1 MLVGDMQL
9 KDHIEDELSW
19 EPSINSAAI
28 GVGVKDAVV
37 TISGCVDSYAEKH
50 AAEQVVMRIRGVRSL
65 ANELEV
71 RLPAESERRDEDIAR
86 AIAEVFIWNSRIPSD
101 AIKAQVSNGWVTLEG
116 SVDWDY
122 KRKLAEQVVMD
133 LMGVKGV
140 SNQITIRSLPL
151 QNDVKSRIESA
162 LKRNAELNSEN
173 IDISVKGNKVILSG
187 AVQAL
192 TTRISAERAA
202 WKAPG
207 VLHVENNLQVTPD
220 IDRSRFD

>member
-1 MLVGDMQL
+1 MLVGDMQR

-50 AAEQVVMRIRGVRSL
+50 AAEQVVMRIRGVRAL
-65 ANELEV
+65 TNGLEV
-71 RLPAESERRDEDIAR
+71 RLPAESDRRDADIAR
-86 AIAEVFIWNSRIPSD
+86 AIAEVFIWNSRIPRD
-101 AIKAQVSNGWVTLEG
+101 AIKTQVSQGWVTLEG

-122 KRKLAEQVVMD
+122 IRKLAERVVMD

-173 IDISVKGNKVILSG
+173 IDISFKGNKVSLSG
-187 AVQAL
+187 AVRAL
-192 TTRISAERAA
+192 TMRISAESAA

-220 IDRSRFD
+220 IDRSRLD